1 MKPAFWIGILA
12 LFGAIVG
19 YFMYRSTGWLGSG
32 IGIVVS
38 IIVSALIYNILTR
51 RTKLRSW
58 RKTLSSIAFCHF
70 DGLVRRPWV

>member
-51 RTKLRSW
+51 RTKLRS
-58 RKTLSSIAFCHF
+58 
-70 DGLVRRPWV
+70 